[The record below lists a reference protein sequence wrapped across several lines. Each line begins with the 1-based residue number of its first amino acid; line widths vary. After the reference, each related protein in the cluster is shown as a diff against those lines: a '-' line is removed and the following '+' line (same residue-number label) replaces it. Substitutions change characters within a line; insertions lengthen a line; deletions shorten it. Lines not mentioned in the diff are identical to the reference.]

1 MLLCARPPLCLVVF
15 SLLVHNFNLI
25 DIKKYEDR
33 TGNNILDFFKNL
45 RFCDLIDLVKLG
57 NGGCD
62 DDTACKLI
70 DNYFDTG
77 ASLVDA
83 YMEIKSCL
91 IGVGANE
98 NADDSSTLY
107 ISNYKS
113 LTDLYIYFCMQML
126 SVGLSY
132 SEFWSMNTKEM
143 YKVFDSLNIKLCND
157 TNRSL
162 QDSYNLAALVGS
174 AVWGKLPKQVPHVD
188 PPDPNAADLDD
199 DADTMDAFNKL

>member
-1 MLLCARPPLCLVVF
+1 
-15 SLLVHNFNLI
+15 
-25 DIKKYEDR
+25 
-33 TGNNILDFFKNL
+33 
-45 RFCDLIDLVKLG
+45 
-57 NGGCD
+57 
-62 DDTACKLI
+62 
-70 DNYFDTG
+70 
-77 ASLVDA
+77 
-83 YMEIKSCL
+83 MEIKSCL
-91 IGVGANE
+91 IGVGANGD
-98 NADDSSTLY
+98 ADDSTTLD

-188 PPDPNAADLDD
+188 PPDPTGVDLDD
-199 DADTMDAFNKL
+199 DADTMDAFNKLQKLLNHR